1 MTFGIKSYSSTK
13 SVKMML
19 TPPGPVFFVFTQFEV
34 LEHIGL
40 ENVSRSEDMAL
51 STYCSFFGE
60 AIACERANEPSVC
73 FGSSLSISI
82 NGLVFSENHLSED
95 NFDCLAIGNPVM
107 PLGT

>member
-51 STYCSFFGE
+51 STY
-60 AIACERANEPSVC
+60 
-73 FGSSLSISI
+73 
-82 NGLVFSENHLSED
+82 
-95 NFDCLAIGNPVM
+95 
-107 PLGT
+107 